1 MPTRGQHTYHEI
13 ISQPEAWD
21 EALAVGAANADGLK
35 ALWQQSQATELL
47 LTGCG
52 STYYLSLAAAALAR
66 ASGLPAWAAP
76 ASEIWLFPHLVA
88 GRTSHRLLFAVSR
101 SGETSETVRAIEAFR
116 RAGGPAVVAITCYP
130 DSTVARQADLVLAIP
145 GAQEKSMAQTRS
157 FAGMLLL
164 CQVAIGRL
172 AGDDSITARLHV
184 LPDAGRR
191 ILDEY
196 GSLAADLGQQM
207 TIRRFFFLGN
217 GPCYGLASEAMLKM
231 KEMSL
236 SDSEAYHTLEFRHG
250 PKSMVDSETLVIGL
264 LSDEA
269 RAQESAVL
277 AEMRG
282 LGARLLILDDQGR
295 TADLV
300 GEAYRVWLASGLP
313 TADRLVLYLPVLQL
327 LAYHRSM
334 AKGLNPDEPR
344 NLTAVVTL
352 HDPA

>member
-13 ISQPEAWD
+13 ISQPEIWA
-21 EALAVGAANADGLK
+21 EALAVGAANADKLK
-35 ALWQQSQATELL
+35 TLWQRSRATELL
-47 LTGCG
+47 FTGCG

-66 ASGLPAWAAP
+66 ALGLPAWAAP
-76 ASEIWLFPHLVA
+76 ASEIWLFPRLAA
-88 GRTSHRLLFAVSR
+88 GRTSRRLLIAVSR
-101 SGETSETVRAIEAFR
+101 SGETSETIRAIDAFR
-116 RAGGPAVVAITCYP
+116 QIGGPAVVAVTCHP
-130 DSTVARQADLVLAIP
+130 DSAVARQADLVLAIP
-145 GAQEKSMAQTRS
+145 GAREASMAQTRS

-164 CQVAIGRL
+164 CQVAIGQL
-172 AGDDSITARLHV
+172 AGDDGIAARLRV
-184 LPDAGRR
+184 LPGMGRR

-196 GSLAADLGQQM
+196 DSLAADLGQRM
-207 TIRRFFFLGN
+207 AFHRFFFLGN

-250 PKSMVDSETLVIGL
+250 PKSMVDPETVVVGL

-269 RAQESAVL
+269 RAQESTVL

-282 LGARLLILDDQGR
+282 LGAQLLVLDDQDQM
-295 TADLV
+295 ADSV
-300 GEAYRVWLASGLP
+300 SEAYRVQLASGLP

>member
-1 MPTRGQHTYHEI
+1 MPAGGQHTYHEI

-21 EALAVGAANADGLK
+21 EALAVGAANADRLK
-35 ALWQQSQATELL
+35 RLWQQSQATELL
-47 LTGCG
+47 FTGCG
-52 STYYLSLAAAALAR
+52 STYYLSLTAAALAR

-76 ASEIWLFPHLVA
+76 ASEIWLFPRLAA
-88 GRTSHRLLFAVSR
+88 GHTGHRLLFAVSR
-101 SGETSETVRAIEAFR
+101 SGETSETVRAIDAFR
-116 RAGGPAVVAITCYP
+116 QTGGPTVVAVTCYP
-130 DSTVARQADLVLAIP
+130 DSTVARRADLVLAIP
-145 GAQEKSMAQTRS
+145 GAREESMAQTRS

-172 AGDDSITARLHV
+172 AGDDSIAARLRV
-184 LPDAGRR
+184 LPDMGRR
-191 ILDEY
+191 VLDGY
-196 GSLAADLGQQM
+196 GGLAADLGQRM
-207 TIRRFFFLGN
+207 TLRRFFFLGN
-217 GPCYGLASEAMLKM
+217 GPCYGLANEAMLKM

-250 PKSMVDSETLVIGL
+250 PKSMVDPETLVIGL

-282 LGARLLILDDQGR
+282 LGARLLILDDQDPM
-295 TADLV
+295 ADFA
-300 GEAYRVWLASGLP
+300 GEAHWIRLASGLP

-327 LAYHRSM
+327 LAYHRSI
-334 AKGLNPDEPR
+334 AKGLNPDKPR